1 MEMKCWNSVRILSK
15 YRVLCGIFLL
25 SMIVRVVIFDF
36 RLRTLGTVLYDFDD
50 KIYFGVAKI
59 VSESSPAQIY
69 TSETDLLWVFSIG
82 YPLMLSFFL
91 KALGSSEL
99 VAVAT
104 NSVCGSLAS
113 VVVYMIAKRVAHRE
127 LTAISGSLFF
137 SYLSFFVWSNVLVL
151 ADASFAFV
159 TLLGFYLGI
168 LLIENCKKTCLY
180 LFYLVMGLALFL
192 RYEAALVFLIL
203 MIVAIRLHGRQR
215 LKRMLLR
222 REHVKGI
229 ILMLLFFSPQLA
241 YNQVRFGN
249 ALITGYAYW
258 MGKPYQSPFAPGS
271 PVVWLELTKSP
282 QSLFRNWISIFYPQS
297 ISPVALPLFV
307 LGLYDAIKRKR
318 ELCAIGYAW
327 ILIFLTFYSA
337 YTPGTQARYIPL
349 SLFPAI
355 IIIANGLSV
364 LEQRLRGLGYSIA
377 VVAIGA
383 EALFCLVNLA
393 MNTEY
398 MAWSWF
404 VVSQNADSSRWF
416 KLTSNAALSTIDYW
430 MTWFALPVSL
440 SPLIVKL
447 KSFRQ
452 KKPRI

>member
-1 MEMKCWNSVRILSK
+1 MTVRAVIID
-15 YRVLCGIFLL
+15 YRLC
-25 SMIVRVVIFDF
+25 S
-36 RLRTLGTVLYDFDD
+36 LGTLLYDTDD
-50 KIYFGVAKI
+50 KIYFGVARA
-59 VSESSPAQIY
+59 VSEQSPAEIY
-69 TSETDLLWVFSIG
+69 TSGTDLLWVFSIG

-91 KALGSSEL
+91 KLLGSSEL

-113 VVVYMIAKRVAHRE
+113 VVVYMIARKVAHHKVI
-127 LTAISGSLFF
+127 AISSSLFF
-137 SYLSFFVWSNVLVL
+137 SHLSFFVWSNVLVL
-151 ADASFAFV
+151 ADASFALV
-159 TLLGFYLGI
+159 TLLGFYLG
-168 LLIENCKKTCLY
+168 LLLLENCSKTRFY
-180 LFYLVMGLALFL
+180 IFYLVMGFAMFL
-192 RYEAALVFLIL
+192 RYEAALVFPVLL
-203 MIVAIRLHGRQR
+203 IVAIHSHGIQR

-222 REHVKGI
+222 KEHVKGM
-229 ILMLLFFSPQLA
+229 ILMLLFLFPQLA

-258 MGKPYQSPFAPGS
+258 MGKPYHSPFVPGS
-271 PVVWLELTKSP
+271 NFTLPSVMKLDFMRFPLL
-282 QSLFRNWISIFYPQS
+282 LFRNWISIFYPQS

-364 LEQRLRGLGYSIA
+364 LEQRLRGLGCSIA

-383 EALFCLVNLA
+383 EALFCLANLA
-393 MNTEY
+393 TNTEY

-416 KLTSNAALSTIDYW
+416 RLTPNAALSTIDYW
-430 MTWFALPVSL
+430 MTWFALPVSF

-452 KKPRI
+452 KKARI